1 LVDRCYAAAKKETLH
16 QFDSLP
22 IDTSYHQGEFNYA
35 SSGAMV
41 EDVHKN
47 RHMAVYSGG
56 EPHTHLDKSHGED
69 LTANEKFRAVHDYYG
84 HALHGNQFGPK
95 GEEIAWN
102 IHRQMYS
109 DLAKPAVTAETRGQN
124 SEVSYT
130 MLKHENIAGM
140 KHYRQLASVA
150 STPQEKQE
158 HLAKVREI
166 GNNWNYA
173 RQVASVLPPEMNSP
187 HFNGDVPESIR
198 HLLIDKEGTKM
209 STVYNSTNDHLG
221 IHKLAKLHNPE
232 NADDVTSQLA
242 KVHGYTG
249 ALHESVCSAGGD
261 ELIHDEDYAPIHQ
274 KQSYSF
280 E

>member
-1 LVDRCYAAAKKETLH
+1 
-16 QFDSLP
+16 
-22 IDTSYHQGEFNYA
+22 
-35 SSGAMV
+35 
-41 EDVHKN
+41 
-47 RHMAVYSGG
+47 
-56 EPHTHLDKSHGED
+56 
-69 LTANEKFRAVHDYYG
+69 
-84 HALHGNQFGPK
+84 
-95 GEEIAWN
+95 
-102 IHRQMYS
+102 
-109 DLAKPAVTAETRGQN
+109 
-124 SEVSYT
+124 
-130 MLKHENIAGM
+130 
-140 KHYRQLASVA
+140 
-150 STPQEKQE
+150 
-158 HLAKVREI
+158 
-166 GNNWNYA
+166 
-173 RQVASVLPPEMNSP
+173 MNSP